1 MWELKKREKSR
12 VTEVGCTGRG
22 RSQGFDFDYAH
33 IDVLAKHTN
42 RAMEKTV
49 EYLGLGLR
57 GMLRTRNINL
67 GVISMVMLLK
77 T

>member
-1 MWELKKREKSR
+1 M
-12 VTEVGCTGRG
+12 GCTGRG
-22 RSQGFDFDYAH
+22 GSQGFDFDYAD
-33 IDVLAKHTN
+33 IDVLAKHAN

-49 EYLGLGLR
+49 EYLGLELR